1 MFTKAVVYYLL
12 FSQFYALWLTQY
24 RSISKLKLEKA
35 IKRDYKS
42 NKRIHGMRVD
52 GSSVK
57 NIERIQKERAI
68 KIQQKRRER
77 EELEG
82 E

>member
-1 MFTKAVVYYLL
+1 MK
-12 FSQFYALWLTQY
+12 
-24 RSISKLKLEKA
+24 IEKC
-35 IKRDYKS
+35 IKRDRQR
-42 NKRIHGMRVD
+42 NKRLHGMRVD

-82 E
+82 A